1 MVNQAVTCVALS
13 HRTLLASITTFV
25 LVLLVILAV
34 KPCWKSEPK
43 IVIPPVISFPKVDVG
58 LMLEIPCESVGVVV
72 LVGLGE
78 PRMEN
83 MLA

>member
-1 MVNQAVTCVALS
+1 MNQAVTCVGLS
-13 HRTLLASITTFV
+13 HRTLLAVNYNIRICALGHFSGKS
-25 LVLLVILAV
+25 LLEIRTNNRHY
-34 KPCWKSEPK
+34 
-43 IVIPPVISFPKVDVG
+43 VISFPNVNVG
-58 LMLEIPCESVGVVV
+58 LMLVIPCESVGVVV